1 MTSAVLGFAALSHS
15 SGVASSILIYASQKM
30 RRSTALALKV
40 AGYAASWRTVADAAG
55 ITAFE
60 TKYAERGHRLL
71 EMVCDLQQPLPSSAC
86 NIGAPA
92 KYLGKEIMTGE
103 RESK

>member
-1 MTSAVLGFAALSHS
+1 
-15 SGVASSILIYASQKM
+15 
-30 RRSTALALKV
+30 LALKV

-71 EMVCDLQQPLPSSAC
+71 EMVCDLQRPLP
-86 NIGAPA
+86 
-92 KYLGKEIMTGE
+92 
-103 RESK
+103 